1 MAALAYLVLGTN
13 PWGKRFLE
21 KNRYNEGVTTQ
32 PSGLQYKVRR
42 RGGGDAHPLPSTQC
56 DVHYVGR
63 VAKKV
68 DGKRRWT
75 TFDSS
80 RKRGEPLSLSAESAI
95 AGTGEA
101 LTLMVE
107 GARWD
112 VWMPSELAYGDDGF
126 GEHIVAG
133 DMLHFD
139 LELVKIDGP
148 ARPAAQRAADDHTE
162 IATVKDLRA
171 WAEAG
176 GGPPWV
182 LGVFRQP
189 LYKGKLFNGFVRMSA
204 ALRGG
209 DAAAAA
215 AVALHA
221 QARFNAT
228 TGAYERSALEEATGV
243 RAPAVYVSMALGD
256 DGLPSGWERCAVAH
270 SRPEVSEAQ
279 VQSGLVDCVL
289 HAAMDDPAKDEL

>member
-1 MAALAYLVLGTN
+1 M
-13 PWGKRFLE
+13 
-21 KNRYNEGVTTQ
+21 
-32 PSGLQYKVRR
+32 
-42 RGGGDAHPLPSTQC
+42 
-56 DVHYVGR
+56 
-63 VAKKV
+63 
-68 DGKRRWT
+68 
-75 TFDSS
+75 
-80 RKRGEPLSLSAESAI
+80 
-95 AGTGEA
+95 
-101 LTLMVE
+101 
-107 GARWD
+107 
-112 VWMPSELAYGDDGF
+112 
-126 GEHIVAG
+126 
-133 DMLHFD
+133 
-139 LELVKIDGP
+139 
-148 ARPAAQRAADDHTE
+148 
-162 IATVKDLRA
+162 
-171 WAEAG
+171 
-176 GGPPWV
+176 

-228 TGAYERSALEEATGV
+228 TGAYERSAIEEATGV

>member
-1 MAALAYLVLGTN
+1 MAALVVSVLGTS

-21 KNRYNEGVTTQ
+21 ESIQRGRDDAAV
-32 PSGLQYKVRR
+32 GLQYKVRR
-42 RGGGDAHPLPSTQC
+42 RGGGGARPLPPRGATFL
-56 DVHYVGR
+56 VGH
-63 VAKKV
+63 VAKV
-68 DGKRRWT
+68 DGKRLDDL
-75 TFDSS
+75 DSS

-162 IATVKDLRA
+162 VATVKDLRA
-171 WAEAG
+171 AEAG

-228 TGAYERSALEEATGV
+228 TGAYERSALEEATASARPPCTCRWRSATTGC
-243 RAPAVYVSMALGD
+243 RAV
-256 DGLPSGWERCAVAH
+256 ERCAVAH

-279 VQSGLVDCVL
+279 VQ
-289 HAAMDDPAKDEL
+289 AASSTASSTRRWTIPRRTSLG